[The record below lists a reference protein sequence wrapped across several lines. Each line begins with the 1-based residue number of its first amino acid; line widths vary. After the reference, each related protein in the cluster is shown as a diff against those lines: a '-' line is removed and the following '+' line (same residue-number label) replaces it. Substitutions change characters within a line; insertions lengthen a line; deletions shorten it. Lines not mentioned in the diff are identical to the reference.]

1 MNIVIV
7 AEKHYR
13 RLFEDCLRNENHNLL
28 GYETEMKANFNKRIA
43 EHYNPHILVV
53 VRGCKSKNYDFFA
66 NVKVLLELC
75 PTLRIIYFYGNV
87 TKDNEQDYLDTV
99 ETLAPFEIYDIF
111 PYDLYER
118 GFKTKFLELLSS
130 EPTSSFQLQKILEQR
145 RKDEENAEQFIRKF
159 ERIIDTTPVDLSK
172 QKVDN
177 EVYDSEN
184 VETIDMIPERL
195 SADENITIGTA
206 LLSDRQTGNI
216 LTAFEIAVI
225 LKEAKKSAAVFLDD
239 ETYQNYIFYH
249 GIEDAPKGCKIN
261 GLTVYPMSLFDEK
274 RLTVKYAVC
283 DFGTAPAERSGDNY
297 DRFVKAEI
305 KICICSFNEWDI
317 CTLADWLNSPLP
329 YIKEINYIFF
339 PVSEKSFIKFSKQ
352 MAKGHC
358 KTFRTESSP
367 DYTQPCEWNKKV
379 YSHIMKQYTDF
390 EPAKKHFSFKGRQTK

>member
-66 NVKVLLELC
+66 NIKTLLELC

-118 GFKTKFLELLSS
+118 GFKTKILELLSS
-130 EPTSSFQLQKILEQR
+130 EPTSSYQLQKILEQR

-172 QKVDN
+172 QKVEN
-177 EVYDSEN
+177 EIYDSEN
-184 VETIDMIPERL
+184 IEKIDMIPERL

-206 LLSDRQTGNI
+206 LLSGRQTGSI

-225 LKEAKKSAAVFLDD
+225 LKEAKESAAVFLDD

-261 GLTVYPMSLFDEK
+261 GLTIYPMSLFDEK
-274 RLTVKYAVC
+274 HLTVKYAVC

-297 DRFVKAEI
+297 DRFVSAEI

-339 PVSEKSFIKFSKQ
+339 P
-352 MAKGHC
+352 
-358 KTFRTESSP
+358 
-367 DYTQPCEWNKKV
+367 W
-379 YSHIMKQYTDF
+379 
-390 EPAKKHFSFKGRQTK
+390 

>member
-1 MNIVIV
+1 M
-7 AEKHYR
+7 AEA
-13 RLFEDCLRNENHNLL
+13 L
-28 GYETEMKANFNKRIA
+28 
-43 EHYNPHILVV
+43 EHV
-53 VRGCKSKNYDFFA
+53 
-66 NVKVLLELC
+66 
-75 PTLRIIYFYGNV
+75 
-87 TKDNEQDYLDTV
+87 
-99 ETLAPFEIYDIF
+99 
-111 PYDLYER
+111 
-118 GFKTKFLELLSS
+118 
-130 EPTSSFQLQKILEQR
+130 
-145 RKDEENAEQFIRKF
+145 
-159 ERIIDTTPVDLSK
+159 
-172 QKVDN
+172 
-177 EVYDSEN
+177 
-184 VETIDMIPERL
+184 
-195 SADENITIGTA
+195 
-206 LLSDRQTGNI
+206 
-216 LTAFEIAVI
+216 EIALHFI
-225 LKEAKKSAAVFLDD
+225 EIAAVFLDD

-379 YSHIMKQYTDF
+379 YSHILKQYTDF
-390 EPAKKHFSFKGRQTK
+390 EPAKKHFPFKGRQTK

>member
-28 GYETEMKANFNKRIA
+28 GYETEMKVNFNKRIA

-195 SADENITIGTA
+195 SA
-206 LLSDRQTGNI
+206 
-216 LTAFEIAVI
+216 
-225 LKEAKKSAAVFLDD
+225 KKSAAVFLDD

-329 YIKEINYIFF
+329 YIKEIIKADGKGTLQDF
-339 PVSEKSFIKFSKQ
+339 PHGKQ
-352 MAKGHC
+352 S
-358 KTFRTESSP
+358 RL
-367 DYTQPCEWNKKV
+367 
-379 YSHIMKQYTDF
+379 YS
-390 EPAKKHFSFKGRQTK
+390 AL